1 MIPAP
6 LGSSSPGEILVPE
19 PPVVRREDVERAR
32 LGAILPRFGGLGR
45 EAALLQAQS
54 EHSGDWL
61 LKSKA

>member
-1 MIPAP
+1 M
-6 LGSSSPGEILVPE
+6 PE
-19 PPVVRREDVERAR
+19 PPVVRREDDERAR

-61 LKSKA
+61 LKSKV